1 MNIKNE
7 IDLDEFKKIMI
18 NSDKNVDEGSFES
31 ESVDEEDLMFE
42 NIEELEEIN
51 DDDNINK
58 KKEN

>member
-1 MNIKNE
+1 
-7 IDLDEFKKIMI
+7 MI